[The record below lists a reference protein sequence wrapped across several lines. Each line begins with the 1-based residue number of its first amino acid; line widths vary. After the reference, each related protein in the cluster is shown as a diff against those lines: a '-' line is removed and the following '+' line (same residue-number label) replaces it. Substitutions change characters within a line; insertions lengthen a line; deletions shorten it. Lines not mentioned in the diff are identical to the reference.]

1 MSNLVEIENLQVKF
15 NTDSGEVNAVN
26 GISFNIKKGE
36 TLALVGESGSG
47 KSVTA
52 RGIIRL
58 LAENAIIS
66 DQTSIKFN
74 GTNINSYSEKEYQ
87 NIRGKNISMIFQ
99 EPMSSLNPIYTIENQ
114 ISEVLKIHGKFSD
127 KELKEKCLELLKQ
140 VQIPEP
146 ESRLSQ
152 YPHQLSGGQ
161 RQRIMIAIAIANN
174 PDLLIADEPT
184 TALDVTVQTE
194 ILKLLQSLQQKY
206 QMSILFITHDLT
218 IVRQISD
225 RVCVMY
231 NGKIKE
237 TGITKEIFENPK
249 DDYTKHLLSSEPEE
263 RDLHYDKNGRS
274 ILSGE
279 NLNVTFNTKVKVSGR
294 NKVLSINAVNNISL
308 DLKEGE
314 TLGIVGESGSG
325 KTTLGQTLLRLV
337 DRESN
342 TDVEGEIKFFD
353 DRIDHLSRK
362 QFKPFRNQMQIV
374 FQDPYAS
381 LNPRLSVKQIIEEG
395 LIVALNMKDKN
406 ERLNKI
412 ENIMN
417 EVGLE
422 PSSMLRFPH
431 EFSGGQRQRIAIA
444 RAIIMNPEFILLDE
458 PTSALDL
465 SIQAQIIDL
474 LRSLRRNH
482 NLSYIFISH
491 NLKVIRSLCHY
502 TLVMKDGKVIEE
514 GITKDVLDNPINEYT
529 KQLVQSAFEV
539 IGE

>member
-1 MSNLVEIENLQVKF
+1 MTNLVEIENLQVKF

-52 RGIIRL
+52 RTIIRL
-58 LAENAIIS
+58 LADNAIIS

-249 DDYTKHLLSSEPEE
+249 DEYTKHLLSSEPKE
-263 RDLHYDKNGRS
+263 RDLYYDKNGRS
-274 ILSGE
+274 ILSGD

-308 DLKEGE
+308 DIKEGE

-353 DRIDHLSRK
+353 DRIDHLSKK

-444 RAIIMNPEFILLDE
+444 RSFVLNPKFVLLDE

-465 SIQAQIIDL
+465 SIQKQILEL
-474 LRSLRRNH
+474 LLQLQKNH
-482 NLSYIFISH
+482 KTTYIFISH
-491 NLKVIRSLCHY
+491 DLRVIRSISHNLI
-502 TLVMKDGKVIEE
+502 VMKDGSILEQGVAKNIL
-514 GITKDVLDNPINEYT
+514 TNPQNDYT
-529 KQLVQSAFEV
+529 KNLIKSAFD
-539 IGE
+539 IIY

>member
-1 MSNLVEIENLQVKF
+1 MTNLVEIENLFVKF

-26 GISFNIKKGE
+26 GISFDIKKGE

-58 LAENAIIS
+58 LAENAVIS
-66 DQTSIKFN
+66 DKTSIKFN
-74 GTNINSYSEKEYQ
+74 GKNINSYSEKEYQ

-237 TGITKEIFENPK
+237 TGFTKEIFENPK

-279 NLNVTFNTKVKVSGR
+279 NLDVTFNTKVKVSGR

-342 TDVEGEIKFFD
+342 TEVEGEIKFFE
-353 DRIDHLSRK
+353 DRIDSLSRK

-395 LIVALNMKDKN
+395 LIVALNTKDKN
-406 ERLNKI
+406 ERQNKI
-412 ENIMN
+412 EKIMS

-444 RAIIMNPEFILLDE
+444 RSFILNPKFVLLDE

-465 SIQAQIIDL
+465 SIQKQILEL
-474 LRSLRRNH
+474 LLQLQKNH
-482 NLSYIFISH
+482 KTTYIFISH
-491 NLKVIRSLCHY
+491 DLRVIRSISHNLI
-502 TLVMKDGKVIEE
+502 VMKDGSILEQGVAKNIL
-514 GITKDVLDNPINEYT
+514 TNPQNDYT
-529 KQLVQSAFEV
+529 KNLIKSAFD
-539 IGE
+539 IIY

>member
-1 MSNLVEIENLQVKF
+1 MSNLVEIENLRVKF
-15 NTDSGEVNAVN
+15 NTDSGIVNAVN

-36 TLALVGESGSG
+36 TLALVGGSGSG

-58 LAENAIIS
+58 LANNAVLSNETKITF
-66 DQTSIKFN
+66 DGK
-74 GTNINSYSEKEYQ
+74 NINTYSEKEYQ
-87 NIRGKNISMIFQ
+87 KIRGKKISMIFQ

-114 ISEVLKIHGKFSD
+114 ISEVLKIHDKYSD
-127 KELKEKCLELLKQ
+127 KKLKEKCLELLKQ

-194 ILKLLQSLQQKY
+194 ILKLLQSLQKKY

-231 NGKIKE
+231 NGDIKE
-237 TGITKEIFENPK
+237 TGNTKEIFNNPQ

-263 RDLHYDKNGRS
+263 RELFYDKNGKN
-274 ILSGE
+274 IITGKD
-279 NLNVTFNTKVKVSGR
+279 LNITFNTKVKVAGR
-294 NKVLSINAVNNISL
+294 NKTLSIKAVNNISL
-308 DLKEGE
+308 NLQEGE

-342 TDVEGEIKFFD
+342 TEISGDINFFD
-353 DRIDHLSRK
+353 DKIDKLSRK

-395 LIVALNMKDKN
+395 LIVAQNIKNKN
-406 ERLNKI
+406 ERLDKI

-422 PSSMLRFPH
+422 PSSMQRFPH

-444 RAIIMNPEFILLDE
+444 RSFVLNPKFVLLDE

-465 SIQAQIIDL
+465 SIQKQILEL
-474 LRSLRRNH
+474 LLQLQSNYKTT
-482 NLSYIFISH
+482 YIFISH
-491 NLKVIRSLCHY
+491 DLRVIRSISHNLI
-502 TLVMKDGKVIEE
+502 VMKDGSILEQGEAKNI
-514 GITKDVLDNPINEYT
+514 LNNPQNDYT
-529 KQLVQSAFEV
+529 KNLIKSAFEIV
-539 IGE
+539 Y

>member
-1 MSNLVEIENLQVKF
+1 MTNLVEIENLQVKF

-74 GTNINSYSEKEYQ
+74 GTNINSYSEKDYQ

-194 ILKLLQSLQQKY
+194 ILKLLQGLQKKY

-237 TGITKEIFENPK
+237 TGMTKEIFENPK

-263 RDLHYDKNGRS
+263 RDLYYDKNGRS
-274 ILSGE
+274 ILSGD
-279 NLNVTFNTKVKVSGR
+279 NLNVTFNTKVKVSGK

-342 TDVEGEIKFFD
+342 TDVEGEIKFFE
-353 DRIDHLSRK
+353 DRIDHISRK

-406 ERLNKI
+406 ERQNKI
-412 ENIMN
+412 EKIMS

-444 RAIIMNPEFILLDE
+444 RSFVLNPKFVLLDE

-465 SIQAQIIDL
+465 SIQKQILEL
-474 LRSLRRNH
+474 LLQLQKNH
-482 NLSYIFISH
+482 
-491 NLKVIRSLCHY
+491 K
-502 TLVMKDGKVIEE
+502 T
-514 GITKDVLDNPINEYT
+514 T
-529 KQLVQSAFEV
+529 
-539 IGE
+539 

>member
-1 MSNLVEIENLQVKF
+1 M
-15 NTDSGEVNAVN
+15 
-26 GISFNIKKGE
+26 
-36 TLALVGESGSG
+36 
-47 KSVTA
+47 
-52 RGIIRL
+52 
-58 LAENAIIS
+58 
-66 DQTSIKFN
+66 
-74 GTNINSYSEKEYQ
+74 
-87 NIRGKNISMIFQ
+87 
-99 EPMSSLNPIYTIENQ
+99 
-114 ISEVLKIHGKFSD
+114 
-127 KELKEKCLELLKQ
+127 KEKCLELLKQ

-237 TGITKEIFENPK
+237 TGFTKEIFENPK

-279 NLNVTFNTKVKVSGR
+279 NLNVTFNTRVKVSGR

-314 TLGIVGESGSG
+314 
-325 KTTLGQTLLRLV
+325 
-337 DRESN
+337 
-342 TDVEGEIKFFD
+342 IKFFE
-353 DRIDHLSRK
+353 DRIDSISRK

-406 ERLNKI
+406 ERQNKI
-412 ENIMN
+412 EKIMS

-444 RAIIMNPEFILLDE
+444 RSFVLNPKFVLLDE

-465 SIQAQIIDL
+465 SIQKQILEL
-474 LRSLRRNH
+474 LLQLQKNH
-482 NLSYIFISH
+482 KTTYIFISH
-491 NLKVIRSLCHY
+491 DLRVIRSISHNLI
-502 TLVMKDGKVIEE
+502 VMKDGSILEQGVAKNI
-514 GITKDVLDNPINEYT
+514 LNNPQNDYT
-529 KQLVQSAFEV
+529 KNLIKSAFD
-539 IGE
+539 IIY

>member
-58 LAENAIIS
+58 LADNAIIS

-231 NGKIKE
+231 NGQIKE

-263 RDLHYDKNGRS
+263 RDLYYDKTGRS

-308 DLKEGE
+308 DIKEGE

-342 TDVEGEIKFFD
+342 TDIEGEIKFFD

-412 ENIMN
+412 ENIMK

-444 RAIIMNPEFILLDE
+444 RSFVLNPKFVLLDE

-465 SIQAQIIDL
+465 SIQKQILEL
-474 LRSLRRNH
+474 LLQLQINH
-482 NLSYIFISH
+482 KTTYIFISH
-491 NLKVIRSLCHY
+491 DLRVIRSISHNLI
-502 TLVMKDGKVIEE
+502 VMKDGSILEQGVAKNIL
-514 GITKDVLDNPINEYT
+514 TNPQNDYT
-529 KQLVQSAFEV
+529 KNLIKSAFD
-539 IGE
+539 IIY

>member
-1 MSNLVEIENLQVKF
+1 MTNLVEIENLQVKF

-353 DRIDHLSRK
+353 DRIDRLSRK

-444 RAIIMNPEFILLDE
+444 RSFVLNPKFVLLDE

-465 SIQAQIIDL
+465 SIQKQILEL
-474 LRSLRRNH
+474 LLQLQKNH
-482 NLSYIFISH
+482 KTTYIFISH
-491 NLKVIRSLCHY
+491 DLRVIRSISHNLI
-502 TLVMKDGKVIEE
+502 VMKDGSILEQGVAKNIL
-514 GITKDVLDNPINEYT
+514 TNPQNEYT
-529 KQLVQSAFEV
+529 KNLIKSAFD
-539 IGE
+539 IIY

>member
-1 MSNLVEIENLQVKF
+1 MTNLVEIENLQVKF

-279 NLNVTFNTKVKVSGR
+279 NLDVTFNTKVKVSGR

-342 TDVEGEIKFFD
+342 TDVKGEIKFFE
-353 DRIDHLSRK
+353 DRIDDLSRK

-412 ENIMN
+412 ENIMS

-422 PSSMLRFPH
+422 PSSMQRFPH

-444 RAIIMNPEFILLDE
+444 RSFVLNPKFVLLDE

-465 SIQAQIIDL
+465 SIQKQILEL
-474 LRSLRRNH
+474 LLQLQKNH
-482 NLSYIFISH
+482 KTTYIFISH
-491 NLKVIRSLCHY
+491 DLRVIRSISHNLI
-502 TLVMKDGKVIEE
+502 VMKDGSILEQGVAKNI
-514 GITKDVLDNPINEYT
+514 LNNPQNDYT
-529 KQLVQSAFEV
+529 KNLIKSAFD
-539 IGE
+539 IIY

>member
-1 MSNLVEIENLQVKF
+1 MTNLVEIENLQVKF

-237 TGITKEIFENPK
+237 TGITNEIFENPK

-263 RDLHYDKNGRS
+263 RDLYYDKNGRS

-412 ENIMN
+412 ENIMS

-444 RAIIMNPEFILLDE
+444 RSFVLNPKFVLLDE

-465 SIQAQIIDL
+465 SIQKQILEL
-474 LRSLRRNH
+474 LLQLQKNH
-482 NLSYIFISH
+482 KTTYIFISH
-491 NLKVIRSLCHY
+491 DLRVIRSISHNLI
-502 TLVMKDGKVIEE
+502 VMKDGSILEQGVAKNIL
-514 GITKDVLDNPINEYT
+514 TNPQNDYT
-529 KQLVQSAFEV
+529 KNLIKSAFD
-539 IGE
+539 IIY

>member
-1 MSNLVEIENLQVKF
+1 MSNLVEIENLRVKF
-15 NTDSGEVNAVN
+15 NTDSGVVNAVN

-58 LAENAIIS
+58 LANNAVLSNETKITF
-66 DQTSIKFN
+66 DGK
-74 GTNINSYSEKEYQ
+74 NINTYSEKEYQ
-87 NIRGKNISMIFQ
+87 KIRGKKISMIFQ

-114 ISEVLKIHGKFSD
+114 ISEVLKIHDKYSD
-127 KELKEKCLELLKQ
+127 TKLKEKCLELLKQ

-194 ILKLLQSLQQKY
+194 ILKLLQNLQKKY

-231 NGKIKE
+231 NGDIKE
-237 TGITKEIFENPK
+237 TGNTKEIFNNPQ

-263 RDLHYDKNGRS
+263 RELFYDKNGKN
-274 ILSGE
+274 IITGKD
-279 NLNVTFNTKVKVSGR
+279 LNITFNTKVKVAGR
-294 NKVLSINAVNNISL
+294 NKTLSIKAVNNISL
-308 DLKEGE
+308 NLQEGE

-342 TDVEGEIKFFD
+342 TEISGDINFFD
-353 DRIDHLSRK
+353 DKIDKLSRK

-395 LIVALNMKDKN
+395 LIVAQNIKNKN
-406 ERLNKI
+406 ERLDKI

-422 PSSMLRFPH
+422 PSSMQRFPH

-444 RAIIMNPEFILLDE
+444 RSFVLNPKFVLLDE

-465 SIQAQIIDL
+465 SIQKQILEL
-474 LRSLRRNH
+474 LLQLQSNYKTT
-482 NLSYIFISH
+482 YIFISH
-491 NLKVIRSLCHY
+491 DLRVIRSISHNLI
-502 TLVMKDGKVIEE
+502 VMKDGSILEQGEAKNI
-514 GITKDVLDNPINEYT
+514 LNNPQNDYT
-529 KQLVQSAFEV
+529 KNLIKSAFEIV
-539 IGE
+539 Y

>member
-1 MSNLVEIENLQVKF
+1 MTNLVEIENLQVKF

-274 ILSGE
+274 IVSGE

-342 TDVEGEIKFFD
+342 TEVEGEIKFFE
-353 DRIDHLSRK
+353 DRIDSLSRK

-395 LIVALNMKDKN
+395 LIVALNIKDKN
-406 ERLNKI
+406 ERQNKI
-412 ENIMN
+412 EKIMS

-444 RAIIMNPEFILLDE
+444 RSFVLNPKFVLLDE

-465 SIQAQIIDL
+465 SIQKQILEL
-474 LRSLRRNH
+474 LLQLQKNH
-482 NLSYIFISH
+482 KTTYIFISH
-491 NLKVIRSLCHY
+491 DLRVIRSISHNLI
-502 TLVMKDGKVIEE
+502 VMKDGSILEQGVAKNI
-514 GITKDVLDNPINEYT
+514 LNNPQNDYT
-529 KQLVQSAFEV
+529 KNLIKSAFD
-539 IGE
+539 IIY

>member
-1 MSNLVEIENLQVKF
+1 MTNLVEIENLQVKF

-52 RGIIRL
+52 RAIIRL
-58 LAENAIIS
+58 LADNAIIS

-249 DDYTKHLLSSEPEE
+249 DDYTKHLLSSEPKE
-263 RDLHYDKNGRS
+263 RDLYYDKNGRS
-274 ILSGE
+274 ILSGD

-308 DLKEGE
+308 DIKEGE

-444 RAIIMNPEFILLDE
+444 RSFVLNPKFVLLDE

-465 SIQAQIIDL
+465 SIQKQILEL
-474 LRSLRRNH
+474 LLQLQKNH
-482 NLSYIFISH
+482 KTTYIFISH
-491 NLKVIRSLCHY
+491 DLRVIRSISHNLI
-502 TLVMKDGKVIEE
+502 VMKDGSILEQGVAKNIL
-514 GITKDVLDNPINEYT
+514 TNPQNDYT
-529 KQLVQSAFEV
+529 KNLIKSAFD
-539 IGE
+539 IIY

>member
-1 MSNLVEIENLQVKF
+1 MTNLVEIENLQVKF

-263 RDLHYDKNGRS
+263 RDLYYDKNGRS

-353 DRIDHLSRK
+353 DRIDSLSRK

-412 ENIMN
+412 ENIMS

-444 RAIIMNPEFILLDE
+444 RSFVLNPKFVLLDE

-465 SIQAQIIDL
+465 SIQKQILEL
-474 LRSLRRNH
+474 LLQLQKNH
-482 NLSYIFISH
+482 KTTYIFISH
-491 NLKVIRSLCHY
+491 DLRVIRSISHNLI
-502 TLVMKDGKVIEE
+502 VMKDGSILEQGVAKNI
-514 GITKDVLDNPINEYT
+514 LNNPQNDYT
-529 KQLVQSAFEV
+529 KNLIKSAFD
-539 IGE
+539 IIY

>member
-1 MSNLVEIENLQVKF
+1 MTNLVEIENLQVKF

-342 TDVEGEIKFFD
+342 TDIEGEIKFFD
-353 DRIDHLSRK
+353 DRIDRLSRK

-412 ENIMN
+412 ENIMS

-444 RAIIMNPEFILLDE
+444 RSFVLNPKFVLLDE

-465 SIQAQIIDL
+465 SIQKQILEL
-474 LRSLRRNH
+474 LLQLQKNH
-482 NLSYIFISH
+482 KTTYIFISH
-491 NLKVIRSLCHY
+491 DLRVIRSISHNLI
-502 TLVMKDGKVIEE
+502 VMKDGSILEQGVAKNIL
-514 GITKDVLDNPINEYT
+514 TNPQNDYT
-529 KQLVQSAFEV
+529 KNLIKSAFD
-539 IGE
+539 IIY

>member
-1 MSNLVEIENLQVKF
+1 MSNLVEIDNLQVKF

-127 KELKEKCLELLKQ
+127 KELKDKCLELLKQ

-194 ILKLLQSLQQKY
+194 ILKLLQSLQTKY

-218 IVRQISD
+218 IVKQISD

-237 TGITKEIFENPK
+237 TGDTKEIFENPK
-249 DDYTKHLLSSEPEE
+249 DDYTKHLLSSEPKE
-263 RDLHYDKNGRS
+263 RDLFYDKNGKN
-274 ILSGE
+274 IITGKD
-279 NLNVTFNTKVKVSGR
+279 LNITFNTKVKVRGR
-294 NKVLSINAVNNISL
+294 NKTLSIHAVNNISL
-308 DLKEGE
+308 NLKEGE

-337 DRESN
+337 DKESN
-342 TDVEGEIKFFD
+342 TEISGDINFFD
-353 DRIDHLSRK
+353 DKIDHLSRK

-395 LIVALNMKDKN
+395 LIVAQNIKN
-406 ERLNKI
+406 KKERLDKI

-422 PSSMLRFPH
+422 PSSMQRFPH

-444 RAIIMNPEFILLDE
+444 RSFVLNPKFVLLDE

-465 SIQAQIIDL
+465 SIQKQILEL
-474 LRSLRRNH
+474 LLQLQSNH
-482 NLSYIFISH
+482 KTTYIFISH
-491 NLKVIRSLCHY
+491 DLRVIRSISHNLI
-502 TLVMKDGKVIEE
+502 VMKDGSILEQGEAKNI
-514 GITKDVLDNPINEYT
+514 LNNPQNDYT
-529 KQLVQSAFEV
+529 KNLIKSAFEIV
-539 IGE
+539 Y

>member
-1 MSNLVEIENLQVKF
+1 MSNLVEIENLRVKF
-15 NTDSGEVNAVN
+15 NTDSGVVNAVN

-58 LAENAIIS
+58 LANNAVLSNETKITF
-66 DQTSIKFN
+66 DGK
-74 GTNINSYSEKEYQ
+74 NINTYSEKEYQ
-87 NIRGKNISMIFQ
+87 KIRGKKISMIFQ

-114 ISEVLKIHGKFSD
+114 ISEVLKIHDKYSD
-127 KELKEKCLELLKQ
+127 KNLKEKCLELLKQ

-194 ILKLLQSLQQKY
+194 ILKLLQSLQKKY

-231 NGKIKE
+231 NGDIKE
-237 TGITKEIFENPK
+237 TGNTKEIFNNPQ

-263 RDLHYDKNGRS
+263 RELFYDKNGKN
-274 ILSGE
+274 IITGKD
-279 NLNVTFNTKVKVSGR
+279 LNITFNTKVKVAGR
-294 NKVLSINAVNNISL
+294 NKILSIKAVNNINL
-308 DLKEGE
+308 NLQEGE

-342 TDVEGEIKFFD
+342 TEISGDINFFD
-353 DRIDHLSRK
+353 DKIDKLSRK

-395 LIVALNMKDKN
+395 LIVAQNIKNKN
-406 ERLNKI
+406 ERLDKI

-422 PSSMLRFPH
+422 PSSMQRFPH

-444 RAIIMNPEFILLDE
+444 RSFVLNPKFVLLDE

-465 SIQAQIIDL
+465 SIQKQILEL
-474 LRSLRRNH
+474 LLQLQSNYKTT
-482 NLSYIFISH
+482 YIFISH
-491 NLKVIRSLCHY
+491 DLRVIRSISHNLI
-502 TLVMKDGKVIEE
+502 VMKDGSILEQGEAKNI
-514 GITKDVLDNPINEYT
+514 LNNPQNDYT
-529 KQLVQSAFEV
+529 KNLIKSAFEIV
-539 IGE
+539 Y

>member
-1 MSNLVEIENLQVKF
+1 MTNLVEIENLQVKF

-52 RGIIRL
+52 RAIIRL

-114 ISEVLKIHGKFSD
+114 ISEVLRIHGKFSD

-237 TGITKEIFENPK
+237 TGFTKEIFENPK
-249 DDYTKHLLSSEPEE
+249 DDYTKHLLSSEPKE
-263 RDLHYDKNGRS
+263 RDLYYDKNGIS
-274 ILSGE
+274 ILSGN

-308 DLKEGE
+308 DIKEGE

-444 RAIIMNPEFILLDE
+444 RSFVLNPKFVLLDE

-465 SIQAQIIDL
+465 SIQKQILEL
-474 LRSLRRNH
+474 LLQLQKNH
-482 NLSYIFISH
+482 KTTYIFISH
-491 NLKVIRSLCHY
+491 DLRVIRSISHNLI
-502 TLVMKDGKVIEE
+502 VMKDGSILEQGVAKNIL
-514 GITKDVLDNPINEYT
+514 TNPQNDYT
-529 KQLVQSAFEV
+529 KNLIKSAFD
-539 IGE
+539 IIY

>member
-1 MSNLVEIENLQVKF
+1 
-15 NTDSGEVNAVN
+15 
-26 GISFNIKKGE
+26 
-36 TLALVGESGSG
+36 
-47 KSVTA
+47 
-52 RGIIRL
+52 
-58 LAENAIIS
+58 
-66 DQTSIKFN
+66 
-74 GTNINSYSEKEYQ
+74 
-87 NIRGKNISMIFQ
+87 
-99 EPMSSLNPIYTIENQ
+99 MSSLNPIYTIENQ
-114 ISEVLKIHGKFSD
+114 ISEVLKIHDKYSD
-127 KELKEKCLELLKQ
+127 KKLKEKCLELLKQ

-194 ILKLLQSLQQKY
+194 ILKLLQSLQKKY

-231 NGKIKE
+231 NGDIKE
-237 TGITKEIFENPK
+237 TGNTKEIFNNPQ

-263 RDLHYDKNGRS
+263 RELYYDKNGKN
-274 ILSGE
+274 IITGKD
-279 NLNVTFNTKVKVSGR
+279 LNITFNTKVKVAGR
-294 NKVLSINAVNNISL
+294 NKTLSIKAVNNISL
-308 DLKEGE
+308 NLQEGE

-342 TDVEGEIKFFD
+342 TEISGDINFFD
-353 DRIDHLSRK
+353 DKIDKLSRK

-395 LIVALNMKDKN
+395 LIVAQNIKNKN
-406 ERLNKI
+406 ERLDKI

-422 PSSMLRFPH
+422 PSSMQRFPH

-444 RAIIMNPEFILLDE
+444 RSFVLNPKFVLLDE

-465 SIQAQIIDL
+465 SIQKQILEL
-474 LRSLRRNH
+474 LLQLQSNYKTT
-482 NLSYIFISH
+482 YIFISH
-491 NLKVIRSLCHY
+491 DLRVIRSISHNLI
-502 TLVMKDGKVIEE
+502 VMKDGSILEQGEAKNI
-514 GITKDVLDNPINEYT
+514 LNNPQNDYT
-529 KQLVQSAFEV
+529 KNLIKSAFEIV
-539 IGE
+539 Y

>member
-1 MSNLVEIENLQVKF
+1 MSNLVEIENLRVKF
-15 NTDSGEVNAVN
+15 NTDSGVVNAVN

-58 LAENAIIS
+58 LASNAVLSSETIITF
-66 DQTSIKFN
+66 DGK
-74 GTNINSYSEKEYQ
+74 NINTYSEEEYQ
-87 NIRGKNISMIFQ
+87 KIRGKKISMIFQ

-114 ISEVLKIHGKFSD
+114 ISEVLKIHDKYSD
-127 KELKEKCLELLKQ
+127 KALKEKCLDLLKQ
-140 VQIPEP
+140 VQMPEP

-161 RQRIMIAIAIANN
+161 RQRIMIAIAIANK

-194 ILKLLQSLQQKY
+194 ILKLLQSLQKKY

-225 RVCVMY
+225 HVCVMY
-231 NGKIKE
+231 NGEIKE
-237 TGITKEIFENPK
+237 TGDTKEIFNNPQ

-263 RDLHYDKNGRS
+263 RDLFYDKNGKN
-274 ILSGE
+274 IITGKD
-279 NLNVTFNTKVKVSGR
+279 LNITFNTKVKVAGR
-294 NKVLSINAVNNISL
+294 NKILSIKAVNNISL
-308 DLKEGE
+308 NLKEGE

-342 TDVEGEIKFFD
+342 TEISGDINFFD
-353 DRIDHLSRK
+353 DKIDQLSRK
-362 QFKPFRNQMQIV
+362 QFKSFRNQMQIV

-395 LIVALNMKDKN
+395 LIVAQNIKN
-406 ERLNKI
+406 KKERLDKI
-412 ENIMN
+412 ENIMK
-417 EVGLE
+417 EVDLE
-422 PSSMLRFPH
+422 PSSMQRFPH

-444 RAIIMNPEFILLDE
+444 RSFVLNPKFVLLDE

-465 SIQAQIIDL
+465 SIQKQILEL
-474 LRSLRRNH
+474 LLQLQSNH
-482 NLSYIFISH
+482 KTTYIFISH
-491 NLKVIRSLCHY
+491 DLRVIRSISHNLI
-502 TLVMKDGKVIEE
+502 VMKDGSILEQGEAKHI
-514 GITKDVLDNPINEYT
+514 LNNPQNDYT
-529 KQLVQSAFEV
+529 KNLIKSAFEIV
-539 IGE
+539 Y

>member
-1 MSNLVEIENLQVKF
+1 MPNLVEIENLHVKF

-26 GISFNIKKGE
+26 GISFDIKKGE

-58 LAENAIIS
+58 LAENAVIS

-237 TGITKEIFENPK
+237 TGITKEIFENPR

-342 TDVEGEIKFFD
+342 TDIEGEIKFFD
-353 DRIDHLSRK
+353 DRIDRLSRK

-412 ENIMN
+412 ENIMS

-444 RAIIMNPEFILLDE
+444 RSFVLNPKFVLLDE

-465 SIQAQIIDL
+465 SIQKQILEL
-474 LRSLRRNH
+474 LLQLQKNH
-482 NLSYIFISH
+482 KTTYIFISH
-491 NLKVIRSLCHY
+491 DLRVIRSISHNLI
-502 TLVMKDGKVIEE
+502 VMKDGSILEQGVAKNIL
-514 GITKDVLDNPINEYT
+514 TNPQNDYT
-529 KQLVQSAFEV
+529 KNLIKSAFD
-539 IGE
+539 IIY

>member
-1 MSNLVEIENLQVKF
+1 MTNLVEIQNLQVKF
-15 NTDSGEVNAVN
+15 HTDSGKVNAVN

-263 RDLHYDKNGRS
+263 RDLYYDKNGRS
-274 ILSGE
+274 ILSGD
-279 NLNVTFNTKVKVSGR
+279 NLNVTFNTKVKVSGK

-444 RAIIMNPEFILLDE
+444 RSFVLNPKFVLLDE

-465 SIQAQIIDL
+465 SIQKQILEL
-474 LRSLRRNH
+474 LLQLQKNH
-482 NLSYIFISH
+482 KTTYIFISH
-491 NLKVIRSLCHY
+491 DLRVIRSISHNLI
-502 TLVMKDGKVIEE
+502 VMKDGSILEQGVAKNIL
-514 GITKDVLDNPINEYT
+514 TNPQNDYT
-529 KQLVQSAFEV
+529 KNLIKSAFD
-539 IGE
+539 IIY

>member
-1 MSNLVEIENLQVKF
+1 MTNLVEIENLQVKF

-237 TGITKEIFENPK
+237 TGFTKEIFENPK

-353 DRIDHLSRK
+353 DRIDRLSRK

-444 RAIIMNPEFILLDE
+444 RSFVLNPKFVLLDE

-465 SIQAQIIDL
+465 SIQKQILEL
-474 LRSLRRNH
+474 LLQLQKNH
-482 NLSYIFISH
+482 KTTYIFISH
-491 NLKVIRSLCHY
+491 DLRVIRSISHNLI
-502 TLVMKDGKVIEE
+502 VMKDGSILEQGVAKNIL
-514 GITKDVLDNPINEYT
+514 TNPQNDYT
-529 KQLVQSAFEV
+529 KNLIKSAFD
-539 IGE
+539 IIY

>member
-1 MSNLVEIENLQVKF
+1 MTNLVEIENLQVKF

-263 RDLHYDKNGRS
+263 RDLHYDKNRRS

-353 DRIDHLSRK
+353 DRIDRLSRK

-412 ENIMN
+412 ENIMS

-444 RAIIMNPEFILLDE
+444 RSFVLNPKFVLLDE

-465 SIQAQIIDL
+465 SIQKQILEL
-474 LRSLRRNH
+474 LLQLQKNH
-482 NLSYIFISH
+482 KTTYIFISH
-491 NLKVIRSLCHY
+491 DLRVIRSISHNLI
-502 TLVMKDGKVIEE
+502 VMKDGSILEQGVAKNIL
-514 GITKDVLDNPINEYT
+514 TNPQNDYT
-529 KQLVQSAFEV
+529 KNLIKSAFD
-539 IGE
+539 IIY

>member
-1 MSNLVEIENLQVKF
+1 MTNLVEIENLQVKF

-279 NLNVTFNTKVKVSGR
+279 NLDVTFNTKVKVSGR

-353 DRIDHLSRK
+353 DRIDRLSRK

-444 RAIIMNPEFILLDE
+444 RSFVLNPKFVLLDE

-465 SIQAQIIDL
+465 SIQKQILEL
-474 LRSLRRNH
+474 LLQLQKNH
-482 NLSYIFISH
+482 KTTYIFISH
-491 NLKVIRSLCHY
+491 DLRVIRSISHNLI
-502 TLVMKDGKVIEE
+502 VMKDGSILEQGVAKNIL
-514 GITKDVLDNPINEYT
+514 TNPQNDYT
-529 KQLVQSAFEV
+529 KNLIKSAFD
-539 IGE
+539 IIY

>member
-1 MSNLVEIENLQVKF
+1 MSNLVEIENLSVKF
-15 NTDSGEVNAVN
+15 NTDSGIVNAVN

-58 LAENAIIS
+58 LANNAVLSNETKITF
-66 DQTSIKFN
+66 DGK
-74 GTNINSYSEKEYQ
+74 NINTYSEKEYQ
-87 NIRGKNISMIFQ
+87 KIRGKKISMIFQ

-114 ISEVLKIHGKFSD
+114 ISEVLKIHDKYSD
-127 KELKEKCLELLKQ
+127 KKLKEKCLELLKQ

-194 ILKLLQSLQQKY
+194 ILKLLQSLQKKY

-231 NGKIKE
+231 NGDIKE
-237 TGITKEIFENPK
+237 TGNTKEIFDNPQ

-263 RDLHYDKNGRS
+263 RELFYDKNGKN
-274 ILSGE
+274 IITGKD
-279 NLNVTFNTKVKVSGR
+279 LNITFNTKVKVAGR
-294 NKVLSINAVNNISL
+294 NKTLSIKAVNNISL
-308 DLKEGE
+308 NLQEGE

-342 TDVEGEIKFFD
+342 TEISGDINFFD
-353 DRIDHLSRK
+353 DKIDKLSRK

-395 LIVALNMKDKN
+395 LIVAQNIKN
-406 ERLNKI
+406 KKERLDKI
-412 ENIMN
+412 EHIMN

-422 PSSMLRFPH
+422 PNSMQRFPH

-444 RAIIMNPEFILLDE
+444 RSFVLNPKFVLLDE

-465 SIQAQIIDL
+465 SIQKQILEL
-474 LRSLRRNH
+474 LLQLQSNYKTT
-482 NLSYIFISH
+482 YIFISH
-491 NLKVIRSLCHY
+491 DLRVIRSISHNLI
-502 TLVMKDGKVIEE
+502 VMKDGSILEQGEAKNI
-514 GITKDVLDNPINEYT
+514 LNNPQNDYT
-529 KQLVQSAFEV
+529 KNLIKSAFEIV
-539 IGE
+539 Y

>member
-1 MSNLVEIENLQVKF
+1 MNNLVEIENLQVKF
-15 NTDSGEVNAVN
+15 NTDSGQVNAVN
-26 GISFNIKKGE
+26 GISFNIEKGE

-58 LAENAIIS
+58 LADNAIIS

-237 TGITKEIFENPK
+237 TGITKEIFQNPK

-263 RDLHYDKNGRS
+263 RDLYYDKSGRS

-308 DLKEGE
+308 DIKEGE

-342 TDVEGEIKFFD
+342 TEVEGDIKFFE

-395 LIVALNMKDKN
+395 LIVALNIKDKN
-406 ERLNKI
+406 ERQDRIEKI
-412 ENIMN
+412 MK

-444 RAIIMNPEFILLDE
+444 RSFVLNPKFVLLDE

-465 SIQAQIIDL
+465 SIQKQILEL
-474 LRSLRRNH
+474 LLQLQKNH
-482 NLSYIFISH
+482 KTTYIFISH
-491 NLKVIRSLCHY
+491 DLRVIRSISHNLI
-502 TLVMKDGKVIEE
+502 VMKDGSILEQGVAKNI
-514 GITKDVLDNPINEYT
+514 LNNPQNDYT
-529 KQLVQSAFEV
+529 KNLIKSAFD
-539 IGE
+539 IIF

>member
-263 RDLHYDKNGRS
+263 RDLYYDKNGRS
-274 ILSGE
+274 ILSGD
-279 NLNVTFNTKVKVSGR
+279 NLNVTFNTKVKVSGK

-444 RAIIMNPEFILLDE
+444 RSFVLNPKFVLLDE

-465 SIQAQIIDL
+465 SIQKQILEL
-474 LRSLRRNH
+474 LLQLQINH
-482 NLSYIFISH
+482 KTTYIFISH
-491 NLKVIRSLCHY
+491 DLRVIRSISHNLI
-502 TLVMKDGKVIEE
+502 VMKDGSILEQGVAKNIL
-514 GITKDVLDNPINEYT
+514 TNPQNDYT
-529 KQLVQSAFEV
+529 KNLIKSAFD
-539 IGE
+539 IIY

>member
-1 MSNLVEIENLQVKF
+1 MTNLVEIENLKVKF
-15 NTDSGEVNAVN
+15 NTDSGQVNAVN

-58 LAENAIIS
+58 LADNAIIS
-66 DQTSIKFN
+66 DKTTIKFN
-74 GTNINSYSEKEYQ
+74 GTNINSYTEKEYQ
-87 NIRGKNISMIFQ
+87 KIRGKNISMIFQ

-114 ISEVLKIHGKFSD
+114 ISEVLRIHGKYSD

-161 RQRIMIAIAIANN
+161 RQRVMIAISIANN

-194 ILKLLQSLQQKY
+194 ILKLLQNLQKQY

-218 IVRQISD
+218 IVKQISD

-231 NGKIKE
+231 NGEIKE
-237 TGITKEIFENPK
+237 TGITKEIFNNPK

-263 RDLHYDKNGRS
+263 RDLYYDKDGRN
-274 ILSGE
+274 IISGE
-279 NLNVTFNTKVKVSGR
+279 NLNITFNTKVKVAGR
-294 NKVLSINAVNNISL
+294 NKTLSINAVNNISL
-308 DLKEGE
+308 NLKQGE

-342 TDVEGEIKFFD
+342 TEISGEINFFE

-395 LIVALNMKDKN
+395 LIVALNIKDKN
-406 ERLNKI
+406 ERLYKI

-444 RAIIMNPEFILLDE
+444 RSFVLNPKFVLLDE

-465 SIQAQIIDL
+465 SIQKQILEL
-474 LRSLRRNH
+474 LLQLQENH
-482 NLSYIFISH
+482 KTTYIFISH
-491 NLKVIRSLCHY
+491 DLRVIRSISHNLI
-502 TLVMKDGKVIEE
+502 VMKDGSILEQGVAKNI
-514 GITKDVLDNPINEYT
+514 LNNPQNDYT
-529 KQLVQSAFEV
+529 KNLIKSAFD
-539 IGE
+539 IIY

>member
-1 MSNLVEIENLQVKF
+1 MTNLVEIENLQVKF

-52 RGIIRL
+52 RAIIRL
-58 LAENAIIS
+58 LADNAIIS

-353 DRIDHLSRK
+353 DRIDRLSRK

-412 ENIMN
+412 ENIMS

-444 RAIIMNPEFILLDE
+444 RSFVLNPKFVLLDE

-465 SIQAQIIDL
+465 SIQKQILEL
-474 LRSLRRNH
+474 LLQLQKNH
-482 NLSYIFISH
+482 KTTYIFISH
-491 NLKVIRSLCHY
+491 DLRVIRSISHNLI
-502 TLVMKDGKVIEE
+502 VMKDGSILEQGVAKNIL
-514 GITKDVLDNPINEYT
+514 TNPQNDYT
-529 KQLVQSAFEV
+529 KNLIKSAFD
-539 IGE
+539 IIY

>member
-1 MSNLVEIENLQVKF
+1 MTNLVEIENLQVKF

-279 NLNVTFNTKVKVSGR
+279 NLNVTFNTRVKVSGR

-342 TDVEGEIKFFD
+342 TDVKGEIKFFE
-353 DRIDHLSRK
+353 DRIDDLSRK

-406 ERLNKI
+406 ERQNKI
-412 ENIMN
+412 ENIMS

-444 RAIIMNPEFILLDE
+444 RSFVLNPKFVLLDE

-465 SIQAQIIDL
+465 SIQKQILEL
-474 LRSLRRNH
+474 LLQLQKNH
-482 NLSYIFISH
+482 KTTYIFISH
-491 NLKVIRSLCHY
+491 DLRVIRSISHNLI
-502 TLVMKDGKVIEE
+502 VMKDGSILEQGVAKNIL
-514 GITKDVLDNPINEYT
+514 TNPQNDYT
-529 KQLVQSAFEV
+529 KNLIKSAFD
-539 IGE
+539 IIY

>member
-1 MSNLVEIENLQVKF
+1 MTNLVEIENLQVKF

-342 TDVEGEIKFFD
+342 TDVEGEIKFFE
-353 DRIDHLSRK
+353 DRIDGLSRK

-412 ENIMN
+412 ENIMS

-444 RAIIMNPEFILLDE
+444 RSFVLNPKFVLLDE

-465 SIQAQIIDL
+465 SIQKQILEL
-474 LRSLRRNH
+474 LLQLQKNH
-482 NLSYIFISH
+482 KTTYIFISH
-491 NLKVIRSLCHY
+491 DLRVIRSISHNLI
-502 TLVMKDGKVIEE
+502 VMKDGSILEQGVAKNIL
-514 GITKDVLDNPINEYT
+514 TNPQNDYT
-529 KQLVQSAFEV
+529 KNLIKSAFD
-539 IGE
+539 IIY

>member
-1 MSNLVEIENLQVKF
+1 MTNLVEIENLQVKF

-279 NLNVTFNTKVKVSGR
+279 NLDVTFNTKVKVSGR

-342 TDVEGEIKFFD
+342 TDVKGEIKFFE
-353 DRIDHLSRK
+353 DRIDRLSRK

-412 ENIMN
+412 ENIMS

-444 RAIIMNPEFILLDE
+444 RSFVLNPKFVLLDE

-465 SIQAQIIDL
+465 SIQKQILEL
-474 LRSLRRNH
+474 LLQLQKNH
-482 NLSYIFISH
+482 KTTYIFISH
-491 NLKVIRSLCHY
+491 DLRVIRSISHNLI
-502 TLVMKDGKVIEE
+502 VMKDGSILEQGVAKNIL
-514 GITKDVLDNPINEYT
+514 TNPQNDYT
-529 KQLVQSAFEV
+529 KNLIKSAFD
-539 IGE
+539 IIY

>member
-1 MSNLVEIENLQVKF
+1 MSNLVEIENLRVKF
-15 NTDSGEVNAVN
+15 NTDSGVVNAVN

-58 LAENAIIS
+58 LANNAVLSNETKITF
-66 DQTSIKFN
+66 DGK
-74 GTNINSYSEKEYQ
+74 NINTYTEKEYQ
-87 NIRGKNISMIFQ
+87 KIRGKKISMIFQ

-114 ISEVLKIHGKFSD
+114 ISEVLKIHDKYSD
-127 KELKEKCLELLKQ
+127 KKLKEKCLELLKQ

-194 ILKLLQSLQQKY
+194 ILKLLQSLQKKY

-231 NGKIKE
+231 NGDIKE
-237 TGITKEIFENPK
+237 TGNTKEIFNNPQ

-263 RDLHYDKNGRS
+263 RELFYDKNGKN
-274 ILSGE
+274 IITGKD
-279 NLNVTFNTKVKVSGR
+279 LNITFNTKVKVAGR
-294 NKVLSINAVNNISL
+294 NKTLSIKAVNNISL
-308 DLKEGE
+308 NLQEGE

-342 TDVEGEIKFFD
+342 TEISGDINFFD
-353 DRIDHLSRK
+353 DKIDKLSRK

-395 LIVALNMKDKN
+395 LIVAQNIKNKN
-406 ERLNKI
+406 ERLDKI

-422 PSSMLRFPH
+422 PSSMQRFPH

-444 RAIIMNPEFILLDE
+444 RSFVLNPKFVLLDE

-465 SIQAQIIDL
+465 SIQKQILEL
-474 LRSLRRNH
+474 LLQLQSNYKTT
-482 NLSYIFISH
+482 YIFISH
-491 NLKVIRSLCHY
+491 DLRVIRSISHNLI
-502 TLVMKDGKVIEE
+502 VMKDGSILEQGEAKNI
-514 GITKDVLDNPINEYT
+514 LNNPQNDYT
-529 KQLVQSAFEV
+529 KNLIKSAFEIV
-539 IGE
+539 Y

>member
-1 MSNLVEIENLQVKF
+1 MSNLVEIENLRVKF
-15 NTDSGEVNAVN
+15 NTDSGIVNAVN

-58 LAENAIIS
+58 LANNAVLSNETKITF
-66 DQTSIKFN
+66 DGK
-74 GTNINSYSEKEYQ
+74 NINTYSEKEYQ
-87 NIRGKNISMIFQ
+87 KIRGKKISMIFQ

-114 ISEVLKIHGKFSD
+114 ISEVLKIHDKYSD
-127 KELKEKCLELLKQ
+127 TELKEKCLELLKQ

-194 ILKLLQSLQQKY
+194 ILKLLQSLQKKY

-231 NGKIKE
+231 NGDIKE
-237 TGITKEIFENPK
+237 TGNTKEIFNNPQ

-263 RDLHYDKNGRS
+263 RELFYDKNGKN
-274 ILSGE
+274 IITGKD
-279 NLNVTFNTKVKVSGR
+279 LNITFNTKVKVAGR
-294 NKVLSINAVNNISL
+294 NKTLSIKAVNNISL
-308 DLKEGE
+308 NLQEGE

-342 TDVEGEIKFFD
+342 TEISGDINFFD
-353 DRIDHLSRK
+353 DKIDKLSRK

-395 LIVALNMKDKN
+395 LIVAQNIKNKN
-406 ERLNKI
+406 ERLDKI

-422 PSSMLRFPH
+422 PSSMQRFPH

-444 RAIIMNPEFILLDE
+444 RSFVLNPKFVLLDE

-465 SIQAQIIDL
+465 SIQKQILEL
-474 LRSLRRNH
+474 LLQLQSNYKTT
-482 NLSYIFISH
+482 YIFISH
-491 NLKVIRSLCHY
+491 DLRVIRSISHNLI
-502 TLVMKDGKVIEE
+502 VMKDGSILEQGEAKNI
-514 GITKDVLDNPINEYT
+514 LNNPQNDYT
-529 KQLVQSAFEV
+529 KNLIKSAFEIV
-539 IGE
+539 Y

>member
-1 MSNLVEIENLQVKF
+1 MINLVEIENLQVKF
-15 NTDSGEVNAVN
+15 NTDSGKVNAVN

-99 EPMSSLNPIYTIENQ
+99 EPMSSLNPIYTIESQ

-237 TGITKEIFENPK
+237 TGFTKEIFENPK

-279 NLNVTFNTKVKVSGR
+279 NLDVTFNTKVKVSGR

-342 TDVEGEIKFFD
+342 TDVKGEIKFFE
-353 DRIDHLSRK
+353 DRIDDLSRK

-406 ERLNKI
+406 ERQNKI

-444 RAIIMNPEFILLDE
+444 RSFVLNPKFVLLDE

-465 SIQAQIIDL
+465 SIQKQILEL
-474 LRSLRRNH
+474 LLQLQKNH
-482 NLSYIFISH
+482 KTTYIFISH
-491 NLKVIRSLCHY
+491 DLRVIRSISHNLI
-502 TLVMKDGKVIEE
+502 VMKDGSILEQGVAKNI
-514 GITKDVLDNPINEYT
+514 LNNPQNDYT
-529 KQLVQSAFEV
+529 KNLIKSAFD
-539 IGE
+539 IIY

>member
-1 MSNLVEIENLQVKF
+1 MTNLVEIENLQVKF

-263 RDLHYDKNGRS
+263 RDLYYDKNGRS
-274 ILSGE
+274 ILSGD
-279 NLNVTFNTKVKVSGR
+279 NLNVTFNTKVKVSGK

-353 DRIDHLSRK
+353 DRIDGLSRK

-412 ENIMN
+412 ENIMS

-444 RAIIMNPEFILLDE
+444 RSFVLNPKFVLLDE

-465 SIQAQIIDL
+465 SIQKQILEL
-474 LRSLRRNH
+474 LLQLQKNH
-482 NLSYIFISH
+482 KTTYIFISH
-491 NLKVIRSLCHY
+491 DLRVIRSISHNLI
-502 TLVMKDGKVIEE
+502 VMKDGSILEQGVAKNIL
-514 GITKDVLDNPINEYT
+514 TNPQNDYT
-529 KQLVQSAFEV
+529 KNLIKSAFD
-539 IGE
+539 IIY

>member
-1 MSNLVEIENLQVKF
+1 MSNLVEIHNLRVKF
-15 NTDSGEVNAVN
+15 NTDSGEINAVN

-58 LAENAIIS
+58 LASNAVLAEETKITF
-66 DQTSIKFN
+66 DGK
-74 GTNINSYSEKEYQ
+74 NINTYSEKEYQ
-87 NIRGKNISMIFQ
+87 KIRGKKISMIFQ

-114 ISEVLKIHGKFSD
+114 ISEVLKIHDKYSD
-127 KELKEKCLELLKQ
+127 KELKNKCLELLKQ
-140 VQIPEP
+140 VQMPEP

-194 ILKLLQSLQQKY
+194 ILKLLQSLQKKY

-225 RVCVMY
+225 RVCVMF
-231 NGKIKE
+231 NGEIKE
-237 TGITKEIFENPK
+237 TGNTKEIFKNPK

-263 RDLHYDKNGRS
+263 RDLFYDKNGKN
-274 ILSGE
+274 IITGKD
-279 NLNVTFNTKVKVSGR
+279 LNITFNTKVRVAGR
-294 NKVLSINAVNNISL
+294 NKTLSINAVNNISL
-308 DLKEGE
+308 NLKEGE

-342 TDVEGEIKFFD
+342 TEISGHINFFD
-353 DRIDHLSRK
+353 DKIDQLTRR

-381 LNPRLSVKQIIEEG
+381 LNPRLSVKQIMEEG
-395 LIVALNMKDKN
+395 LIVAQNIKN
-406 ERLNKI
+406 KKERLDKI
-412 ENIMN
+412 ETIMN

-422 PSSMLRFPH
+422 PSSMQRFPH

-444 RAIIMNPEFILLDE
+444 RSFVLNPKFVLLDE

-465 SIQAQIIDL
+465 SIQKQILEL
-474 LRSLRRNH
+474 LLQLQKNH
-482 NLSYIFISH
+482 KTTYIFISH
-491 NLKVIRSLCHY
+491 DLRVIRSISHNLI
-502 TLVMKDGKVIEE
+502 VMKDGSILEQGEAKNI
-514 GITKDVLDNPINEYT
+514 LNNPQNDYT
-529 KQLVQSAFEV
+529 KNLIKSAFEIV
-539 IGE
+539 Y

>member
-1 MSNLVEIENLQVKF
+1 M
-15 NTDSGEVNAVN
+15 
-26 GISFNIKKGE
+26 
-36 TLALVGESGSG
+36 
-47 KSVTA
+47 
-52 RGIIRL
+52 
-58 LAENAIIS
+58 
-66 DQTSIKFN
+66 
-74 GTNINSYSEKEYQ
+74 
-87 NIRGKNISMIFQ
+87 
-99 EPMSSLNPIYTIENQ
+99 
-114 ISEVLKIHGKFSD
+114 
-127 KELKEKCLELLKQ
+127 
-140 VQIPEP
+140 PEP

-194 ILKLLQSLQQKY
+194 ILKLLQSLQKKY

-231 NGKIKE
+231 NGDIKE
-237 TGITKEIFENPK
+237 TGNTKEIFNNPQ

-263 RDLHYDKNGRS
+263 RELFYDKNGKN
-274 ILSGE
+274 IITGKD
-279 NLNVTFNTKVKVSGR
+279 LNITFNTKVKVAGR
-294 NKVLSINAVNNISL
+294 NKTLSIKAVNNISL
-308 DLKEGE
+308 NLQEGE

-342 TDVEGEIKFFD
+342 TEISGDINFFD
-353 DRIDHLSRK
+353 DKIDKLSRK
-362 QFKPFRNQMQIV
+362 QFKPFRNKMQIV

-395 LIVALNMKDKN
+395 LIVAQNIKNKN
-406 ERLNKI
+406 ERLDKI

-422 PSSMLRFPH
+422 PSSMQRFPH

-444 RAIIMNPEFILLDE
+444 RSFILNPKFVLLDE

-465 SIQAQIIDL
+465 SIQKQILEL
-474 LRSLRRNH
+474 LLQLQSNYKTT
-482 NLSYIFISH
+482 YIFISH
-491 NLKVIRSLCHY
+491 DLRVIRSISHNLI
-502 TLVMKDGKVIEE
+502 VMKDGSILEQGEAKNI
-514 GITKDVLDNPINEYT
+514 LNNPQNDYT
-529 KQLVQSAFEV
+529 KNLIKSAFEIV
-539 IGE
+539 Y